1 MSPPPYSAC
10 TQYPAAHFDAETQFA
25 TPPPSYDE
33 ATQQDNTELRSN
45 DLSITNSLPDL
56 VTNGTETMSRENRS
70 NSDRVPPEE
79 PPSYNEVL
87 ESRNTNERY

>member
-1 MSPPPYSAC
+1 MSPPPYSAY
-10 TQYPAAHFDAETQFA
+10 TQYHAAHLDTERQFV

-33 ATQQDNTELRSN
+33 ATQQDNTESRSN
-45 DLSITNSLPDL
+45 DLFITNSLPDL
-56 VTNGTETMSRENRS
+56 VTNGTENRS